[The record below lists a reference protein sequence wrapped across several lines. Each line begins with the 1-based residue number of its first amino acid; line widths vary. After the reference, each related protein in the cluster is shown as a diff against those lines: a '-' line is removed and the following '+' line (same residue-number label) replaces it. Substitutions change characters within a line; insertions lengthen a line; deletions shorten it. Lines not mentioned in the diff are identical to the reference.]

1 MVLVLWSPVLDALI
15 SQTMVSGCTACW
27 SLEHSSNC
35 DRRSPHQ
42 GLGSPEQ
49 VPMPSWNQS
58 LVDGIL
64 LCVDVCTTALFSSL
78 GFPHL
83 PLLSGWPQCVFQD
96 VLWLLTV
103 TQPSPTHSLHP
114 APYIRVRENM
124 SRKKKPLKKKT
135 PLAVYFLIFG
145 GGEGTCRLSILLA
158 FGMSPKSSIFIP
170 RAYLTRVTRVS
181 LQCIL
186 RLAQIPVVRFSPRA

>member
-1 MVLVLWSPVLDALI
+1 MEGDLGLGSQNCWDPKLSLCFFSSNKFDKFRKLGLFSLFFWVFLLLFLVLVLWSPVLDALI

-49 VPMPSWNQS
+49 VPMPSWTRS

-64 LCVDVCTTALFSSL
+64 LCVDVWTTALFSSL

-103 TQPSPTHSLHP
+103 TQPSPTYSLHP
-114 APYIRVRENM
+114 APYI
-124 SRKKKPLKKKT
+124 
-135 PLAVYFLIFG
+135 
-145 GGEGTCRLSILLA
+145 
-158 FGMSPKSSIFIP
+158 
-170 RAYLTRVTRVS
+170 
-181 LQCIL
+181 
-186 RLAQIPVVRFSPRA
+186 